1 MPAAYTPGGGKLP
14 GALAASP
21 TDVFCDRLQ
30 ALVDIDSPSEGTE
43 QEAVAELIGAWLAPI
58 GVTQQWVDEP
68 DNPARSL
75 IVTLPGDG
83 GPAVSLLG
91 HPDTVF
97 AAGTTARWPFR
108 RDGDLCT
115 GPGVADMKGGL
126 VLAAMAV
133 ERLAAM
139 TERPFS
145 ELRLLICADEEV
157 RLRAPAA
164 AEHARGSAAALVFEC
179 GRRNG
184 DLVSA
189 RKGALWR
196 TLYLHGRPAHAG
208 ADTAL
213 GRSAVS
219 ALAREIVRIE
229 GLVDGRPDMT
239 SVVTTVQAGDS
250 ANTVPGE
257 ARATIDIRSGVA
269 ADLEHAHAELERPSP
284 YDGVRAELSD
294 RGTWPPMPVAE
305 ELVRIALGHARDL
318 GLDIGTELSGGVSDG
333 CWTGAWGIP
342 TLDGLGPVGGDDHTE
357 VEWIEIATF
366 ERRLEMVVR
375 LIRSICAGA

>member
-1 MPAAYTPGGGKLP
+1 M
-14 GALAASP
+14 AASP
-21 TDVFCDRLQ
+21 TDVFCDRLR

-43 QEAVAELIGAWLAPI
+43 QEAVAERIGDWLAPV
-58 GVTQQWVDEP
+58 GCAREWVDEP

-75 IVTLPGDG
+75 VIRVPGDS
-83 GPAVSLLG
+83 GPAVALLG

-97 AAGTTARWPFR
+97 AAGTTARWSFR
-108 RDGDLCT
+108 RDGDVCT

-139 TERPFS
+139 PERPFS

-164 AEHARGSAAALVFEC
+164 CDHACDAAAALVFEC

-239 SVVTTVQAGDS
+239 SVVTTVNGGDS

-284 YDGVRAELSD
+284 YEGVRTELSD
-294 RGTWPPMPVAE
+294 RGTWPPMPVAD
-305 ELVRIALGHARDL
+305 ELVRAALGHARDL

-333 CWTGAWGIP
+333 CWTGASGIP

-357 VEWIEIATF
+357 AEWIEIATF
-366 ERRLEMVVR
+366 ERRLELVVR
-375 LIRSICAGA
+375 LIRSICIR